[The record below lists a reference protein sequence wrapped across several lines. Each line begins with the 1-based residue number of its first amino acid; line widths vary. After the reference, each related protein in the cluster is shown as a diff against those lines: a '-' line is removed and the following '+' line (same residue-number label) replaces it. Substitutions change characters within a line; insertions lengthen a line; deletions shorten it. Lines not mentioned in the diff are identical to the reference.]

1 MKLLSPVNNRRRMKL
16 KILKLLAF
24 FFLSLVSLKSDELPD
39 FRMGKEPARANFK
52 KGLLQLNNYQYG
64 AAKESFMASLTVMEE
79 FHLSRKML
87 SDAYYLTGEWQESLN
102 ELEIIERRGV
112 SNQIWKNRA
121 EVLRLK
127 IAGIGKKDVLTFFK
141 QISGDANRGFRF
153 RHPTD
158 ALVDPIGNLYVLSF
172 ETSNIIKF
180 DPNGFPVGNFKG
192 GLGRTFEGPMFFTLH
207 KDILYVSD
215 FASDRI
221 FKLSQSGRL
230 LERFGEKGIGPGQFH
245 GPSGVAVSQN
255 DHLYISDSSNNRIQ
269 KFTLDGKFLLEFSKT
284 GKGPNDRLSFPS
296 GLAIGENGLLYVAD
310 KENKRICI
318 FDDEGNF
325 IRQISHPNMQKPR
338 SIKFFENRMYVA
350 DEANGLMIYSP
361 IQEKWTRISTFRDA
375 SGEYVKILRP
385 YSSTYDY
392 TGSLYT
398 VDYDRHRVDIFAPK
412 NSLTSNL
419 NVFVERIELNQFP
432 SVSIF
437 VRVKNRSNQDLTGI
451 SREAFRVTEN
461 SSVFPLLGMANMKEF
476 NNQISTS
483 IVFENSPKVKEISP
497 NLDSFL
503 GNFFSSL
510 TKKDKVEV
518 VRAGKD
524 SEKVYDFGT
533 SPLDIYARIRKS
545 VPETEFINL
554 GKSVYQAIS
563 DLTPELGPRAV
574 VLLVSGD
581 VLPNAFNQ
589 YSVLR
594 NIQFANAHSI
604 PIIVLSL
611 GSQENEMSTLY
622 RDMAVRTGGVYLKVP
637 GSQEETEL
645 YNFIKS
651 KKDNRYI
658 LSYKSKAGAELAGK
672 FIDYDLSVFFRE
684 IIGKS
689 QGGYFVPESN

>member
-1 MKLLSPVNNRRRMKL
+1 MKNKFFILLV
-16 KILKLLAF
+16 
-24 FFLSLVSLKSDELPD
+24 FLFLFVPPIFGDELPD

-79 FHLSRKML
+79 FYLARKML
-87 SDAYYLTGEWQESLN
+87 SDAYYLAGEWQESLN

-121 EVLRLK
+121 EVLRLN
-127 IAGIGKKDVLTFFK
+127 IAGIGKKDGLTFFK
-141 QISGDANRGFRF
+141 QISGDSHRGFRF

-158 ALVDPIGNLYVLSF
+158 ALIDTVGNLYVLSF

-180 DPNGFPVGNFKG
+180 DPNGFPLGNYKG

-207 KDILYVSD
+207 KETLFVSD
-215 FASDRI
+215 FASDRV
-221 FKLSQSGRL
+221 FKLSPSGKL

-255 DHLYISDSSNNRIQ
+255 DYLYVSDSGNNRIQ
-269 KFTLDGKFLLEFSKT
+269 KFTLDGKFVLQFNRT
-284 GKGPNDRLSFPS
+284 GKGYNDKLSFPS
-296 GLAIGENGLLYVAD
+296 GLAIGENNYIYVAD
-310 KENKRICI
+310 KDNKRICI

-325 IRQISHPNMQKPR
+325 IKQFTHPNMVKPR
-338 SIKFFENRMYVA
+338 SIKFHENKIYIA
-350 DEANGLMIYSP
+350 DETNGLMIYSP
-361 IQEKWTRISTFRDA
+361 IQEKWTRISTFRD
-375 SGEYVKILRP
+375 SRGEYVKILRP
-385 YSSTYDY
+385 FSSTYDY

-398 VDYDRHRVDIFAPK
+398 VDYDRHTVDIFSPK

-419 NVFVERIELNQFP
+419 NVFVERVELNRFP
-432 SVSIF
+432 SVSLF

-451 SREAFRVTEN
+451 GREAFRITEN
-461 SSVFPLLGMANMKEF
+461 SSIFPLLGLANMKEF
-476 NNQISTS
+476 NNQVSVS
-483 IVFENSPKVKEISP
+483 MVFENSEKVKEISP

-518 VRAGKD
+518 IRSGKD

-533 SPLDIYARIRKS
+533 SPLDIYAKIRKS
-545 VPETEFINL
+545 TPETEFINL
-554 GKSVYQAIS
+554 GKSMYQAIS

-574 VLLVSGD
+574 IMLVSGET
-581 VLPNAFNQ
+581 LPNGFNQ
-589 YSVLR
+589 YSILR

-611 GSQENEMSTLY
+611 GSGDGEMSTIY
-622 RDMAVRTGGVYLKVP
+622 RDIATRTGGVYLRVP
-637 GSQEETEL
+637 GSQEETEI

-658 LSYKSKAGAELAGK
+658 LSYKSKTGEELAGK
-672 FIDYDLSVFFRE
+672 FIDYELSVFFRE
-684 IIGKS
+684 IIGKA
-689 QGGYFVPESN
+689 QGGYFVPENN